1 MGRKGKQ
8 IAFGLIIIV
17 GALVVLAGV
26 SFQQSLVYYLTVGE
40 FLDYEGNVPTQG
52 FRVDGKV
59 VKGSV
64 VRASEG
70 PGVTF
75 AITDGSRSMPIAY
88 ARELPDTFKEGGEVV
103 VEGTIDESGVF
114 RARTLLAK
122 CPSKYEKRG
131 EEHPE
136 DVPIGSAGTA
146 AQAP

>member
-8 IAFGLIIIV
+8 VAFGLLIITA
-17 GALVVLAGV
+17 ALVVLAGV
-26 SFQQSLVYYLTVGE
+26 SFQQNLVYYLTVGE
-40 FLDYEGNVPTQG
+40 FLDYEGEIPPQG

-64 VRASEG
+64 VRNSGG

-103 VEGTIDESGVF
+103 LEGTIDENGVF

-122 CPSKYEKRG
+122 CPSKYKKRG
-131 EEHPE
+131 DKHPE
-136 DVPIGSAGTA
+136 DVSIGPADGA
-146 AQAP
+146 APTP